1 MLKAGMLPRERIETR
16 PREYAELGIGERGY
30 GVGAAGPKGP
40 ADEIGGKGN
49 ADDQFATVSGR
60 RSQFEH
66 AVDHIGDYGRV
77 VALPN
82 NRFAAAHFLAAPDA
96 VQFIQ
101 AICFEYGADG
111 SITDKAGVASG
122 HRTGL
127 DEEIA

>member
-49 ADDQFATVSGR
+49 
-60 RSQFEH
+60 